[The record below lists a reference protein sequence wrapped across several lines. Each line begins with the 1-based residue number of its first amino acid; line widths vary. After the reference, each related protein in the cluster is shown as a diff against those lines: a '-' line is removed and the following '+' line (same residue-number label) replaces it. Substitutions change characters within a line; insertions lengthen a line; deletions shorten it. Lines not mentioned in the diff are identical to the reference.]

1 MDLVIQP
8 NGTIRAVYSE
18 EIDLSA
24 LGHTVIARASH
35 VEPDKQGHWHADM
48 TPVEGPV
55 LGPFRKRSEALV
67 AELCCLE
74 NHWLS
79 RNPA

>member
-24 LGHTVIARASH
+24 LGHSVIARASN
-35 VEPDKQGHWHADM
+35 VEPDKQGLWHADM

-55 LGPFRKRSEALV
+55 LGPFQKRSEALV
-67 AELCCLE
+67 AELCWLE
-74 NHWLS
+74 THWLS